1 MIRAV
6 LRGLAELLAVVLV
19 VSVFVGPLLFVVFM
33 SGKTAP
39 EAAAMAFEAPA
50 DWSQLGPNLAA
61 VVTASKFLVLR
72 ALFNSV
78 VITALS
84 IVVLVAVS
92 AMAGFVLERRT
103 TKLTAAANFLILVG
117 LMIPPSVITT
127 IWVLQGV
134 ALYKTLAGLILV
146 EVALGFPFA
155 VLLYRAF
162 LVTIPREIDEAALLE
177 GASGRQLFFRIVF
190 PLLKSV
196 SATIVVLSAVN
207 IFNDFVNP
215 LYFLPGAQNVTVQ
228 LTLYNFMTRY
238 STQWNLLFTNVL
250 LLTIPPL
257 VLYIFFNKQIVAG
270 MVAGAVKS

>member
-1 MIRAV
+1 MIRL
-6 LRGLAELLAVVLV
+6 LRRVVVEGLALALTLG
-19 VSVFVGPLLFVVFM
+19 VFVAPLLFVAFM
-33 SGKTAP
+33 AGKSVP
-39 EAAAMAFEAPA
+39 EAANMTFSPPA
-50 DWSQLGPNLAA
+50 HPQYWENIVA
-61 VVTASKFLVLR
+61 VVQAADYMLVR
-72 ALFNSV
+72 AIFNS
-78 VITALS
+78 ILLT
-84 IVVLVAVS
+84 VS

-103 TKLTAAANFLILVG
+103 SRFLTVANLLILVG

-127 IWVLQGV
+127 IWVLQGIG
-134 ALYKTLAGLILV
+134 LYKTMVGLVLI

-162 LVTIPREIDEAALLE
+162 MVTLPRELDEAAILD
-177 GASGRQLFFRIVF
+177 GCSGFTLYRKITF

-196 SATIVVLSAVN
+196 SSTIIVLSSVS

-238 STQWNLLFTNVL
+238 VTQWNLLFTNVL

-257 VLYIFFNKQIVAG
+257 VLFLVFNKKIVAG